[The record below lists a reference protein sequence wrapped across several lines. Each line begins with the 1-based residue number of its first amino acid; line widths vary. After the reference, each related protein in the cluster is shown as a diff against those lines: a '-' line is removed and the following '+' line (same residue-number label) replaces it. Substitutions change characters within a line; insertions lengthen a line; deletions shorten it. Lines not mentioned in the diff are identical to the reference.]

1 MDGVHLRTAVAPP
14 LISWQF
20 LLGMC
25 VELYFIV
32 GTPAKRAQS
41 TRMQI
46 LEPLAR
52 RVRPASSD
60 VYGDDDGVVHI
71 VKAEDEEEED
81 AIRTS

>member
-1 MDGVHLRTAVAPP
+1 
-14 LISWQF
+14 
-20 LLGMC
+20 
-25 VELYFIV
+25 
-32 GTPAKRAQS
+32 
-41 TRMQI
+41 MQI